1 MSPVTQGPMGRLT
14 SGLRLVSRNP
24 NHFRNGRWFLL
35 AEGGVLIALGTAG
48 FISAATHPDAPPTGA
63 PVLVLALT
71 PWHSAI
77 LFGSGMLAVFGVL
90 QRRAAI
96 AVTALSAVVFVALVI
111 IGAVSAAHQVP
122 GPLGFEP
129 RDIVLHGVLA
139 VTNFAVLYWLIPDV
153 LEGPDWVP
161 RLGTRP
167 QHRPEPT
174 SPPAGPIPLG
184 SDDPITPAA
193 NATAPEPKARGTTH
207 PQQSHTERSSP

>member
-24 NHFRNGRWFLL
+24 SHFRNGRWFLL
-35 AEGGVLIALGTAG
+35 ADGVLLIALGTAG
-48 FISAATHPDAPPTGA
+48 FVSAATHPNAPPTGA

-71 PWHSAI
+71 PWHSAL
-77 LFGSGMLAVFGVL
+77 LFGFGVLAVLGVL

-96 AVTALSAVVFVALVI
+96 AVAALSAVVFVALVI
-111 IGAVSAAHQVP
+111 IGAIFAAHHVP

-139 VTNFAVLYWLIPDV
+139 MANFAVLYWLIPDV

-161 RLGTRP
+161 RRKLEVSTAESQPRRRP
-167 QHRPEPT
+167 VQ
-174 SPPAGPIPLG
+174 S
-184 SDDPITPAA
+184 
-193 NATAPEPKARGTTH
+193 PKA
-207 PQQSHTERSSP
+207 

>member
-1 MSPVTQGPMGRLT
+1 MSPVTQGSMGRFT

-24 NHFRNGRWFLL
+24 SHFRNGRWFLL
-35 AEGGVLIALGTAG
+35 AEGVLLVALGTAG
-48 FISAATHPDAPPTGA
+48 FVSAATHPDAPPTGA

-77 LFGSGMLAVFGVL
+77 LFGFGVLAVFGVL

-139 VTNFAVLYWLIPDV
+139 VATFAVLYWLIPDV
-153 LEGPDWVP
+153 LEGPEWVP
-161 RLGTRP
+161 RRGTQTR
-167 QHRPEPT
+167 HHPEPNA
-174 SPPAGPIPLG
+174 PPAGPVP
-184 SDDPITPAA
+184 
-193 NATAPEPKARGTTH
+193 
-207 PQQSHTERSSP
+207 

>member
-24 NHFRNGRWFLL
+24 SHFRNGRWFLL
-35 AEGGVLIALGTAG
+35 AEGVLLVALGTAG
-48 FISAATHPDAPPTGA
+48 FICAATHPDAPPTGA

-77 LFGSGMLAVFGVL
+77 LFGFGVLAVFGVL

-96 AVTALSAVVFVALVI
+96 IVTALSAVVFVALVI
-111 IGAVSAAHQVP
+111 IGAIFAAHQVP

-139 VTNFAVLYWLIPDV
+139 VANFAVLYWLIPDV
-153 LEGPDWVP
+153 MEGPDWVP
-161 RLGTRP
+161 RRATQTR
-167 QHRPEPT
+167 HRPEPNA
-174 SPPAGPIPLG
+174 PPAGPVP
-184 SDDPITPAA
+184 
-193 NATAPEPKARGTTH
+193 
-207 PQQSHTERSSP
+207 